1 MNRRILLSF
10 IASHPVF
17 QGLSDDAVIDLADA
31 LHLRFAAQDDP
42 IFMQGEKLDAPCMIV
57 SGEATVRMDSDV
69 QVLLE
74 MLRDNDVLGA
84 AIDEAGLAVYSA
96 IASSDTDLLILDDAA
111 MSLLRSHS
119 APVAD
124 HLEQLITERAAKTFA
139 RIKQFSS

>member
-1 MNRRILLSF
+1 
-10 IASHPVF
+10 
-17 QGLSDDAVIDLADA
+17 
-31 LHLRFAAQDDP
+31 
-42 IFMQGEKLDAPCMIV
+42 MIV